1 MKKYSFYIIA
11 LLILLIIAGVA
22 GYKFWYK
29 PPVSFEKELSVENI
43 QTISKITID
52 NFQNK
57 HLVLEKTNGV
67 WMVNGKYE
75 ARPEL
80 LQMILNTLQRQTV
93 LAPVPK
99 TAHDN
104 VVRELLAEYI
114 KVNVYEEGEA
124 EPIKTF
130 YVGGATTDN
139 KASYMLLEK
148 DGKAAERPVMV
159 YLPSHSGYLT
169 PVYADLNE
177 ENWRNRIVFSFT
189 SSEVQS
195 LELNYLQQPQNSFRI
210 ERLGTDSFAVNPLSE
225 EFRINDT
232 YLQKYIRQYLDFYA
246 SVALETFDNGNKGKD
261 TIVHTTPYCLM
272 TAKLNSGKTQ
282 QLRLHYMP
290 INERSQSV
298 TDANGMPLKYDA
310 EHYFVA
316 LNDGKDLAI
325 AQYYVFG
332 KLLRSYK
339 DFYYKPVQ

>member
-1 MKKYSFYIIA
+1 MKRYTFYIVA
-11 LLILLIIAGVA
+11 LLTLLLLAGVA

-29 PPVSFEKELSVENI
+29 PPVSFEKELSIQNI
-43 QTISKITID
+43 AEVSKITID

-57 HLVLEKTNGV
+57 HLVLEKKNGV
-67 WMVNGKYE
+67 WIVNDKYE

-80 LQMILNTLQRQTV
+80 MQMILNTLQRQTV

-114 KVNVYEEGEA
+114 KVNVYEEGET

-148 DGKAAERPVMV
+148 DGKTAERPVMV

-177 ENWRNRIVFSFT
+177 ENWRNRIVFSFNST
-189 SSEVQS
+189 DVLW

-210 ERLGTDSFAVNPLSE
+210 ERVSADSFAVNPLSE
-225 EFRINDT
+225 QFRINDT

-261 TIVHTTPYCLM
+261 TILQTTPYCLM
-272 TAKLNSGKTQ
+272 TAKLSNGKHQ
-282 QLRLHYMP
+282 SLRLHYMP

-298 TDANGMPLKYDA
+298 TDAKGMPLKYDA
-310 EHYFVA
+310 EHYYAA
-316 LNDGKDLAI
+316 LNEGKDLAI
-325 AQYYVFG
+325 VQYYVFG

-339 DFYYKPVQ
+339 DFFYKPVQ